1 MFMLGFYGGTTVS
14 ESTNNDIRK
23 GHEMKEVK
31 FVSGSDWVNI
41 NKWVSADNNRESLAY
56 AKLKHT
62 KA

>member
-1 MFMLGFYGGTTVS
+1 MVS
-14 ESTNNDIRK
+14 ESKNNNIRK
-23 GHEMKEVK
+23 GHEMKEAK

-41 NKWVSADNNRESLAY
+41 NKWVSTDNNRGSLAY

>member
-1 MFMLGFYGGTTVS
+1 MFMFGFYGGTMVS
-14 ESTNNDIRK
+14 ESKNNNIRK
-23 GHEMKEVK
+23 GHEMKEAK

-41 NKWVSADNNRESLAY
+41 NKWVSTDNNRGSLAY